1 MRLSREE
8 LPEFVQ
14 AHTGMLLEWE
24 GVEDQLRAIFSA
36 LVRSASSEVR
46 SEIFHPATTV
56 KTRLYMIDAAA
67 RVFLRDGDLYREWR
81 ALSDRV
87 SAEAKQSGLALFASV
102 QNTDAGYE
110 IPNDAYDL
118 RQVRQWREIFRSL
131 AVDLHDFLTR
141 VENALAIA
149 GAPPRLS
156 KVSQPLSQAGV
167 DRRGS

>member
-1 MRLSREE
+1 
-8 LPEFVQ
+8 
-14 AHTGMLLEWE
+14 MLLEWE
-24 GVEDQLRAIFSA
+24 GVEDQLLAIFSA

-67 RVFLRDGDLYREWR
+67 RVFLRDGDLYLEWR

-87 SAEAKQSGLALFASV
+87 STEAKQSGLASFARV
-102 QNTDAGYE
+102 QDTDAGYE
-110 IPNDAYDL
+110 IPSHAYDL
-118 RQVRQWREIFRSL
+118 RQIGQWREGIRSL
-131 AVDLHDFLTR
+131 AAELHDFLAR

-156 KVSQPLSQAGV
+156 EVSGAEPDG
-167 DRRGS
+167 R